1 MLFYVTARWLMNDI
15 GLFWAEV
22 LGLIGVGSIVL
33 VVQYYT
39 GIRKKP
45 VQETAEYAQAGPALG
60 ILQGLAYGME
70 STVWG
75 SYILGFIVLVSYHI
89 GGGGLE
95 GIYYIAAAT
104 MGIKEMKGIIM
115 AGDTFGPIADNAAG
129 ISEMAGLGEETR
141 AAGDALDAVGNV
153 TKALAKGYAMGAATM
168 GSMVILFAYLF
179 EVSRLRGIELTG
191 IDDFLVNLVNPAS
204 VTGLFIGVA
213 MPYLFSALTLRAV
226 NDGAFRM
233 IEEVRRQCRTIAGLM
248 EGECPPDYAT
258 CVDVATGNAL
268 RKMVLPTVISMV
280 IPVVVG
286 FVLGPWSLAAYLIGV
301 KTSSSA
307 LSKAMFNAG
316 GTLDNAKKYIE
327 EGAYGG
333 KGSPAHAAAVAG
345 DTFGDPLKDTAGPS
359 LHILVKL
366 QNIMSITL
374 LPVFIDHGLNLF

>member
-1 MLFYVTARWLMNDI
+1 
-15 GLFWAEV
+15 
-22 LGLIGVGSIVL
+22 
-33 VVQYYT
+33 
-39 GIRKKP
+39 
-45 VQETAEYAQAGPALG
+45 
-60 ILQGLAYGME
+60 
-70 STVWG
+70 
-75 SYILGFIVLVSYHI
+75 
-89 GGGGLE
+89 
-95 GIYYIAAAT
+95 

-179 EVSRLRGIELTG
+179 EVARLRGIELTS
-191 IDDFLVNLVNPAS
+191 INDFLVNLVNPAS

-226 NDGAFRM
+226 NSGAFDM
-233 IEEVRRQCRTIAGLM
+233 IEEVRRQCSTIPGLM

-268 RKMVLPTVISMV
+268 RKMVLPTVISMA

-286 FVLGPWSLAAYLIGV
+286 FVLGAWPLAAYLIGV

-316 GTLDNAKKYIE
+316 GTLDNAKKLIE
-327 EGAYGG
+327 EGEYGG
-333 KGSPAHAAAVAG
+333 KGSPAHAAAVSG

-374 LPVFIDHGLNLF
+374 LPVFIRYGLNLFS